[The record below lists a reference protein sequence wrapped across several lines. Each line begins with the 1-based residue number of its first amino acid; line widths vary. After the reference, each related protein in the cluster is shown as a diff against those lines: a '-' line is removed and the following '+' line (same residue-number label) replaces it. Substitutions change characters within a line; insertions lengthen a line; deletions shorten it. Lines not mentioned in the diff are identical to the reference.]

1 MTLTF
6 LYDTVC
12 SITTLKHKLYY
23 RHKAL
28 LVKDF
33 VTFLFV
39 DKKDVVALRPHLFSG
54 DRQKRWG

>member
-23 RHKAL
+23 KPL
-28 LVKDF
+28 LLKDF

-39 DKKDVVALRPHLFSG
+39 NKKDVVALRPRLFSG